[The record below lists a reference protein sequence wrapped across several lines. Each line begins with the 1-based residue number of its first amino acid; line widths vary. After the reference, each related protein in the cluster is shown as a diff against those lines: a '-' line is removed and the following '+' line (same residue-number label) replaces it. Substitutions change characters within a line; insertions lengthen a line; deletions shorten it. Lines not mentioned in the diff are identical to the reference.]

1 MDEMGFGTAVDPWMS
16 GLRTAAASGA
26 VGGASVSSRMS
37 GATGGDCVSDGCDG
51 LFESERRSPSG
62 AAWDALA
69 GACMLRGRGIG
80 RLARALRCAA
90 NAASM
95 SIDKSIDKSI
105 GVSIDALIGLPT
117 GLSASLSAPDL
128 SAPAGS
134 SAPKDSSAPA
144 GLAAADD
151 IGSADA
157 DTARRSPSG
166 AAADALAGAC
176 VLRGRGIERLAR
188 ALRCANAASMS
199 VAAPIDVSIDALI
212 GLLTG
217 LSASLSAP
225 DLSTPTGSSTA
236 AGPSAPKGS
245 SAASGLAEDDIGSA
259 DADTPRPSL
268 VPGDVVPGDAP
279 PDVTP
284 LTSPSSWTG
293 VLMKHLP
300 CPTHHGR
307 FQAGRGLTPT
317 RLNDAHA
324 PGST

>member
-1 MDEMGFGTAVDPWMS
+1 
-16 GLRTAAASGA
+16 
-26 VGGASVSSRMS
+26 MS

-62 AAWDALA
+62 AAADALA
-69 GACMLRGRGIG
+69 GACVLRGRGIG

-105 GVSIDALIGLPT
+105 GVSTDALIGLPT

-134 SAPKDSSAPA
+134 S
-144 GLAAADD
+144 
-151 IGSADA
+151 
-157 DTARRSPSG
+157 
-166 AAADALAGAC
+166 
-176 VLRGRGIERLAR
+176 
-188 ALRCANAASMS
+188 
-199 VAAPIDVSIDALI
+199 
-212 GLLTG
+212 
-217 LSASLSAP
+217 
-225 DLSTPTGSSTA
+225 TP
-236 AGPSAPKGS
+236 
-245 SAASGLAEDDIGSA
+245 SGLAEDDIGSA

-293 VLMKHLP
+293 VLDKTSPLSDPPRTIPSRAWPHTNPAQRCSRSWLHLTKSLKRRSRSSSLP
-300 CPTHHGR
+300 GAFTPR
-307 FQAGRGLTPT
+307 RLLTNS
-317 RLNDAHA
+317 LN
-324 PGST
+324 